1 MWVLLGPVEPVD
13 PPNAPSPIFVAVL
26 AACREEVGKFPLKP
40 GIQMGLVGATQP
52 QGLQLLFS
60 PTMTP
65 SRWKLEGTT
74 AAGGLDSDLLSW
86 SSPLSPG
93 R

>member
-1 MWVLLGPVEPVD
+1 MRVLLGPVESVD
-13 PPNAPSPIFVAVL
+13 PPNAPSPVFVAVP
-26 AACREEVGKFPLKP
+26 AAWREEVGKFPLKP
-40 GIQMGLVGATQP
+40 GIQMGLVGAAQP
-52 QGLQLLFS
+52 QGLQLPFG
-60 PTMTP
+60 PTLTP
-65 SRWKLEGTT
+65 SRWKLEGTA